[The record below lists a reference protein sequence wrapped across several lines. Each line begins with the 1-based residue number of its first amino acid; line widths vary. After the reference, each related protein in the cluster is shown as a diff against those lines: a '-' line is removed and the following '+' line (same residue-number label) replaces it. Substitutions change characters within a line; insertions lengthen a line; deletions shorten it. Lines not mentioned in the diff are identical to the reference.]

1 MGLLELIQYL
11 RGEEPTGYT
20 WYVHFPL
27 HGDPLTQSEILH
39 TAVQELRDKKT
50 TLWPSR
56 SEAPKKGMLMQVI
69 VAENKADEVLKAA
82 GTVLE
87 RQLQDAKTL
96 LERILQRDNDKRA
109 DNYVAKLT
117 SDLAALSLDR

>member
-1 MGLLELIQYL
+1 MGLLELIQYP

-39 TAVQELRDKKT
+39 TEIQELRDKKT
-50 TLWPSR
+50 TLWSSR
-56 SEAPKKGMLMQVI
+56 SEAPHEGMLMKVI
-69 VAENKADEVLKAA
+69 VADNRTGDVLKAA

-87 RQLQDAKTL
+87 RRLQDAKMS
-96 LERILQRDNDKRA
+96 LERILQRDNDRRA
-109 DNYVAKLT
+109 DNYVTKLT
-117 SDLAALSLDR
+117 NDLAALSGDG

>member
-39 TAVQELRDKKT
+39 TAVQELRHKKT
-50 TLWPSR
+50 TLWLSR
-56 SEAPKKGMLMQVI
+56 GAAPNKGMLMKVI
-69 VAENKADEVLKAA
+69 VADNKAEEVLKAA

-87 RQLQDAKTL
+87 RRLQDAKMS
-96 LERILQRDNDKRA
+96 LERILQKDNDRRA
-109 DNYVAKLT
+109 DNYVTKLT
-117 SDLAALSLDR
+117 SDLAALSMDG